1 MKALGKTSA
10 RELPRDF
17 ATLCVADV
25 MQRNLVTVHA
35 SDPIEEVERVLAE
48 AKIGGVPVLD
58 DNEEVIGILSMSD
71 LVNRYAEDDGLPEEA
86 DYRDLDP
93 DDDEDEDP
101 DEESTEILAFR
112 RPDNASVCAGD
123 VMTADISFVSPSAS
137 LREAAGVMV
146 RQHIHR
152 LLVVER
158 GRAIGILSTLDILR
172 AIAD

>member
-10 RELPRDF
+10 RELPSEF

-48 AKIGGVPVLD
+48 AKVSGVPVLD
-58 DNEEVIGILSMSD
+58 DNEEVIGILSVSD

-86 DYRDLDP
+86 DYRDLD
-93 DDDEDEDP
+93 DADDGDDED
-101 DEESTEILAFR
+101 STEILAFR
-112 RPDNASVCAGD
+112 RPDDAEVCAGD
-123 VMTADISFVSPSAS
+123 VMTTDISFVGPNAS

-152 LLVVER
+152 LLVVDR

-172 AIAD
+172 AIAE